1 MPLTICSHRLAG
13 SLVQRYVI
21 YAIGFGD
28 DSLGLAFDIGLLLI
42 FILFIILGAY
52 RGAVRTILGIA
63 AFILAGFLAVRI
75 GVYLA
80 PEIYDRFFAE
90 SISQTVQ
97 ANLPSTSAGMSATQQ
112 AQAALNALPE
122 PIRNLAVAAGVDL
135 NAIQAQLASY
145 QYSSADIAQNIE
157 GSIIAP
163 IVTTVFKIFVTIASF
178 VLLYIILRLLICLI
192 DRFFNLPVLSTVN
205 RVVGG
210 LLGAVR
216 GLLAVAILGFVIV
229 ITVGMF
235 CEADS
240 TVSQAV
246 AGSKLLG
253 IIQGYN
259 PIGELF

>member
-1 MPLTICSHRLAG
+1 M
-13 SLVQRYVI
+13 
-21 YAIGFGD
+21 
-28 DSLGLAFDIGLLLI
+28 GLAFDIGLLLV
-42 FILFIILGAY
+42 FILFIVWGAY
-52 RGAVRTILGIA
+52 RGAVRTVLGIV
-63 AFILAGFLAVRI
+63 AFLLAGFLAIKI
-75 GVYLA
+75 GAYLS
-80 PEIYDRFFAE
+80 PEIYHRFLSE
-90 SISQTVQ
+90 SISQAVQ
-97 ANLPSTSAGMSATQQ
+97 ANLPSASDGMSATQQ
-112 AQAALNALPE
+112 AEAALGALPE
-122 PIRNLAVAAGVDL
+122 SIRNLATAAGIDL
-135 NAIQAQLASY
+135 NTIQAQLASY

-157 GSIIAP
+157 GSVIAP
-163 IVTTVFKIFVTIASF
+163 IVTTACKIFVTIASF

-229 ITVGMF
+229 IAVGMF

-240 TVSQAV
+240 TLSQAV
-246 AGSKLLG
+246 DESKLLG